1 MEMGYVS
8 VLTSGA
14 PDRTRAGSSSTISRM
29 AARLVSAGS
38 CTWPDR
44 RKTEDGQVLMRARA
58 RMQPLNPATL
68 PEDVLGGGVAETPC
82 PYKCV
87 SDRYRM
93 PHCFTA
99 LEELIYT
106 FGGPWFFGLLL
117 SGLLVLLA
125 LVLSIARMKFVDTR
139 MRLTS
144 LSMRS
149 MLWQLISGGRDQFV
163 VFCVYFPTPWRGPG
177 NSGAEEKSY
186 NDYVAA
192 TPDLMLGYFDFY
204 LGGDEKR
211 PDLPTRLHQR
221 FPMSLIFGG
230 DGSYMAPFSLH
241 SDSVVTS
248 LISQVVPSS
257 IWHRL
262 VAGLN
267 AQLRLV
273 RHGNLK
279 VTFLPMLKWLET
291 HANPALD
298 TYHVRVDLA
307 WFQATALGYCQYGLV
322 IHAVGGEAVAAELQ
336 VGSRIIFDQHSLNQ
350 NVDADSQLGHSRNN
364 DAYMCKSITGGIL
377 NVDNLMM
384 LKDRSDLFHP
394 LSLILHNT
402 KPVGHQD
409 LVGLVISILLL
420 ADFSL
425 VLLTSLQLYSYSMVD
440 ILLVLF
446 VLPLGILAPF
456 PAGINALFSHG
467 PRRSAGL
474 ARVYALWNITS
485 LVNVVVA
492 FVCGLVHYKSST
504 KRHPSMQPWNL
515 GGDETSWWLFPTGL
529 VLCKLIQARLVDWH
543 VSILEIQDRAVY
555 SKDPTIFWQ

>member
-1 MEMGYVS
+1 MRYWKQIGPKNLTAMCTGCFSWAQIPS
-8 VLTSGA
+8 VNLGIS
-14 PDRTRAGSSSTISRM
+14 RTRHLNRLQILCN
-29 AARLVSAGS
+29 AR
-38 CTWPDR
+38 
-44 RKTEDGQVLMRARA
+44 
-58 RMQPLNPATL
+58 
-68 PEDVLGGGVAETPC
+68 
-82 PYKCV
+82 
-87 SDRYRM
+87 
-93 PHCFTA
+93 
-99 LEELIYT
+99 
-106 FGGPWFFGLLL
+106 
-117 SGLLVLLA
+117 
-125 LVLSIARMKFVDTR
+125 DTR

-149 MLWQLISGGRDQFV
+149 MLWQLISGGRDRFV
-163 VFCVYFPTPWRGPG
+163 VFCVYFPTPWHGPG

-192 TPDLMLGYFDFY
+192 TPDLMLGYLDFY

-241 SDSVVTS
+241 SDSVVIS

-262 VAGLN
+262 VVGLN

-322 IHAVGGEAVAAELQ
+322 IHAVEGEAVAAELQ
-336 VGSRIIFDQHSLNQ
+336 SGSRIIFDQHSLNQ
-350 NVDADSQLGHSRNN
+350 NEDADSQLGHSRSN
-364 DAYMCKSITGGIL
+364 DAYMCKRITGGIL
-377 NVDNLMM
+377 NVDNLMT

-485 LVNVVVA
+485 LVNVTSMPTD
-492 FVCGLVHYKSST
+492 FTTIQSLSYST
-504 KRHPSMQPWNL
+504 L
-515 GGDETSWWLFPTGL
+515 AE
-529 VLCKLIQARLVDWH
+529 
-543 VSILEIQDRAVY
+543 Y
-555 SKDPTIFWQ
+555 

>member
-1 MEMGYVS
+1 MPFTCP
-8 VLTSGA
+8 LR
-14 PDRTRAGSSSTISRM
+14 RT
-29 AARLVSAGS
+29 
-38 CTWPDR
+38 
-44 RKTEDGQVLMRARA
+44 E
-58 RMQPLNPATL
+58 
-68 PEDVLGGGVAETPC
+68 
-82 PYKCV
+82 
-87 SDRYRM
+87 
-93 PHCFTA
+93 
-99 LEELIYT
+99 
-106 FGGPWFFGLLL
+106 
-117 SGLLVLLA
+117 
-125 LVLSIARMKFVDTR
+125 
-139 MRLTS
+139 
-144 LSMRS
+144 
-149 MLWQLISGGRDQFV
+149 
-163 VFCVYFPTPWRGPG
+163 
-177 NSGAEEKSY
+177 
-186 NDYVAA
+186 VAA
-192 TPDLMLGYFDFY
+192 TPDLMLGYLDFY

-322 IHAVGGEAVAAELQ
+322 IHAVEGEAVAAELQ
-336 VGSRIIFDQHSLNQ
+336 GGSRIIFDQHSLNQ
-350 NVDADSQLGHSRNN
+350 NEDADSQLGHSRSN
-364 DAYMCKSITGGIL
+364 DAYMCKRITGGIL
-377 NVDNLMM
+377 NVDNLMT

-555 SKDPTIFWQ
+555 SNDPTIFWQ